1 MSNDLAS
8 EQSVTQPA
16 SPPESPGPIV
26 RVDKVA
32 QRFGQRTIFR
42 DVSFA
47 VAPGEIFVI
56 LGGSGSGKSTLLNLL
71 VGLLPP
77 TAGTIEI
84 AGHCVTGPNGPEG
97 RAAAQRAF
105 GVMFQS
111 GALFGSMTLLE
122 NVMLP
127 LEMFTDLP
135 LEGRIAVAQVNLGL
149 VGLGKATGLMPA
161 EISGGMAKRAG
172 IARAMALDPPLL
184 FLDEPSAGLDPIT
197 SAGLDRLILD
207 LRQDIGATFVVVTHE
222 LASILA
228 IADRC
233 IMLDADAYPD
243 AGGVIARGDPREL
256 SKEATHS
263 KVCAFFH
270 RVALEDAL

>member
-1 MSNDLAS
+1 MR
-8 EQSVTQPA
+8 V
-16 SPPESPGPIV
+16 ES
-26 RVDKVA
+26 VA
-32 QRFGQRTIFR
+32 QRFGPRTIFQ
-42 DVSFA
+42 DVTCD
-47 VAPGEIFVI
+47 VAAGEVFVI
-56 LGGSGSGKSTLLNLL
+56 LGGSGCGKSSLMKLMIGLRPPSAGRITVHGVDLADDAARARTLRR
-71 VGLLPP
+71 
-77 TAGTIEI
+77 I
-84 AGHCVTGPNGPEG
+84 
-97 RAAAQRAF
+97 

-127 LEMFTDLP
+127 LQMYTDLP
-135 LEGRIAVAQVNLGL
+135 EEGCAAVARVKLGL
-149 VGLGKATGLMPA
+149 VGLGEATGLMPA

-207 LRQDIGATFVVVTHE
+207 LRDALGATFVVVTHE

-233 IMLDADAYPD
+233 IMLDRTAQ
-243 AGGVIARGDPREL
+243 GVIATGDPRHL
-256 SKEATHS
+256 RDTSTHPT
-263 KVCAFFH
+263 VRAFF
-270 RVALEDAL
+270 RREAM

>member
-1 MSNDLAS
+1 MH
-8 EQSVTQPA
+8 QM
-16 SPPESPGPIV
+16 I
-26 RVDKVA
+26 
-32 QRFGQRTIFR
+32 
-42 DVSFA
+42 
-47 VAPGEIFVI
+47 
-56 LGGSGSGKSTLLNLL
+56 
-71 VGLLPP
+71 GLLSP

-84 AGHCVTGPNGPEG
+84 AGHRITGPNGL
-97 RAAAQRAF
+97 AAREAVQRVF

-135 LEGRIAVAQVNLGL
+135 AEGRAAVARVKLGL
-149 VGLGKATGLMPA
+149 VGLGQAADLMPA

-172 IARAMALDPPLL
+172 IARAMALDPPIL

-207 LRQDIGATFVVVTHE
+207 LRQDLGATFVVVTHE

-233 IMLDADAYPD
+233 IMLDAAAYPD
-243 AGGVIARGDPREL
+243 AGGVIAAGDPRVL
-256 SKEATHS
+256 RDDNTDANAGAVPRVH
-263 KVCAFFH
+263 AFFH
-270 RVALEDAL
+270 REVLEAAA

>member
-1 MSNDLAS
+1 MTAPTHPD
-8 EQSVTQPA
+8 
-16 SPPESPGPIV
+16 PII

-32 QRFGQRTIFR
+32 QRFGARTIFR
-42 DVSFA
+42 DVSFE
-47 VAPGEIFVI
+47 VATGEVFVI
-56 LGGSGSGKSTLLNLL
+56 LGGSGSGKSTLLNEMI
-71 VGLLPP
+71 GLLPP
-77 TAGTIEI
+77 SAGTIEI
-84 AGHCVTGPNGPEG
+84 AGHRITGPDSL
-97 RAAAQRAF
+97 AAQQAAQRAF

-127 LEMFTDLP
+127 LEMATDLP
-135 LEGRIAVAQVNLGL
+135 AEARAAVARVQLGL
-149 VGLGKATGLMPA
+149 VGLGHAADLLPA

-172 IARAMALDPPLL
+172 IARAMALDPPIL

-207 LRQDIGATFVVVTHE
+207 LRQDLGVTFVVVTHE

-233 IMLDADAYPD
+233 VMLCAEAYPD
-243 AGGVIARGDPREL
+243 AGGVVAEGDPRVL
-256 SKEATHS
+256 RDDATHPN
-263 KVCAFFH
+263 VRAFFH
-270 RVALEDAL
+270 REIVEADA